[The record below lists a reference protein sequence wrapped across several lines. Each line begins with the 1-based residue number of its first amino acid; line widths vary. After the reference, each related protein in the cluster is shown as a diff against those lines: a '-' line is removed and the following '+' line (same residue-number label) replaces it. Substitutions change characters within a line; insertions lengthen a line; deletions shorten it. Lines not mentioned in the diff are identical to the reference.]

1 MCRPSL
7 NDINCSI
14 RKIVDTLIPPTFY
27 AQQSFRT
34 LSTTYSNHIAQLVG
48 SRFCHNTACCVS
60 FTHSRVW
67 FVLGLIINIV
77 DMFLQYQSKSSQQC
91 FSTMFFTISTPI
103 LRGVRVTDFP
113 LCMHN
118 LQNYLHHCCRYV
130 VCLPGCLTVHGHSQ
144 AAVDSFT
151 SSLYV
156 TTNSYLHYIVIS
168 TPRRPSQNVIN
179 LF

>member
-103 LRGVRVTDFP
+103 LGGCALRTFPYACITYKIIFIIVVVTSYAYPDASRFTDTVK
-113 LCMHN
+113 
-118 LQNYLHHCCRYV
+118 LQ
-130 VCLPGCLTVHGHSQ
+130 
-144 AAVDSFT
+144 
-151 SSLYV
+151 
-156 TTNSYLHYIVIS
+156 
-168 TPRRPSQNVIN
+168 
-179 LF
+179 